1 VPAWISPDIGYVV
14 LFFMLFVLPRFL
26 QRLGLPSALTALAL
40 GVIVSQSTGLFQ
52 DDTTIKL
59 LSTLG
64 IVALFLFAGLDVE
77 TNELRREAKALTEHL
92 LVRVVL
98 VASAAWAIH
107 GWFDLDVRE
116 ALLVSLALLTP
127 STGFILDSL
136 GGWGLSESERF
147 WVRSKAIATE
157 LVALAILFGAV
168 QSTSAVR
175 LGSSA
180 VALVAMMVVL
190 PIIFRWFAAVVV
202 PHAPKSEFGL
212 LMTVAAA
219 CALITRA
226 LGVYYLVGAFVVGM
240 AARRFRSAL
249 PSLAS
254 NQMLDSV
261 EAFASIFVP
270 FYFFHAGLALPAST
284 FGRESMVTGV
294 AFALVVFPMRL
305 LSVAAHRRARFKE
318 SIRHG
323 LRVGVPM
330 LPTTVFTLVIVEI
343 LRVNFDVPDAVR
355 GGLIVY
361 AILSTLAPSVWLR
374 RPEPAFDTELELG
387 VVTPAAATPLKP
399 AAAPASVAGDLPP
412 A

>member
-1 VPAWISPDIGYVV
+1 MPTWISPDIGFVL
-14 LFFMLFVLPRFL
+14 LFFMLFVVPRIL

-40 GVIVSQSTGLFQ
+40 GIIVSQSTGLFYG
-52 DDTTIKL
+52 DATIKL

-77 TNELRREAKALTEHL
+77 TDELRREASTLTEHVI
-92 LVRVVL
+92 VRTVL
-98 VASAAWAIH
+98 VAVTTWVCAKVF
-107 GWFDLDVRE
+107 GLEVRP

-136 GGWGLSESERF
+136 GGWGLSEPERF

-168 QSTSAVR
+168 QSTSGTR
-175 LGSSA
+175 LGLSA
-180 VALVAMMVVL
+180 VALIAMMVVL
-190 PIIFRWFAAVVV
+190 PIVFRWFAAVVV
-202 PHAPKSEFGL
+202 PFAPKSEFGL

-219 CALITRA
+219 CALITRS

-249 PSLAS
+249 PSMAS
-254 NQMLDSV
+254 TQMLGSV
-261 EAFASIFVP
+261 EAFASLFVP
-270 FYFFHAGLALPAST
+270 FYFFHAGLSLPGTTFSLASI
-284 FGRESMVTGV
+284 VTGV
-294 AFALVVFPMRL
+294 AFALIVLPARL
-305 LSVAAHRRARFKE
+305 LTVVAHRRVRFGE
-318 SIRHG
+318 GVRLS

-343 LRVNFDVPDAVR
+343 LRTGFDVPAEVR

-361 AILSTLAPSVWLR
+361 AIISTLVPSIWLR
-374 RPEPAFDTELELG
+374 RPEPAFDAELQLG
-387 VVTPAAATPLKP
+387 VVTPAP
-399 AAAPASVAGDLPP
+399 APQSGPVK
-412 A
+412 

>member
-1 VPAWISPDIGYVV
+1 MPTWISPDIGFVL
-14 LFFMLFVLPRFL
+14 LFFMLFVVPRFL

-40 GVIVSQSTGLFQ
+40 GVAVSQSTGLFYN
-52 DDTTIKL
+52 DATINL

-77 TNELRREAKALTEHL
+77 TDELRREAGALAEHL
-92 LVRVVL
+92 VVRTVL
-98 VASAAWAIH
+98 VAITTWLCAWVF
-107 GWFDLDVRE
+107 GLEVRG

-168 QSTSAVR
+168 QSTSATR
-175 LGSSA
+175 LGLSA

-190 PIIFRWFAAVVV
+190 PIVFRWFAAVVV

-219 CALITRA
+219 CALITRS

-254 NQMLDSV
+254 TQMLGSV
-261 EAFASIFVP
+261 EAFASLFVP

-284 FGRESMVTGV
+284 FSGVSIATGA
-294 AFALVVFPMRL
+294 AFALVVLPARL
-305 LSVAAHRRARFKE
+305 LTVVGHRRIRFGE
-318 SIRHG
+318 TLRLS

-343 LRVNFDVPDAVR
+343 LRTSFDVPPHVL

-361 AILSTLAPSVWLR
+361 AIISTLVPSIWLR
-374 RPEPAFDTELELG
+374 RPEPAFEAELQLG
-387 VVTPAAATPLKP
+387 AVTRESNP
-399 AAAPASVAGDLPP
+399 
-412 A
+412 

>member
-1 VPAWISPDIGYVV
+1 MPTWISPDIGFVL
-14 LFFMLFVLPRFL
+14 LFFMLFVVPRFL
-26 QRLGLPSALTALAL
+26 QRVGLPSALTALAL
-40 GVIVSQSTGLFQ
+40 GVAVSQSTGLFH
-52 DDTTIKL
+52 DDATINL

-77 TNELRREAKALTEHL
+77 TRELRREAAALAEHL
-92 LVRVVL
+92 IVRMAL
-98 VASAAWAIH
+98 LAATTWVC
-107 GWFDLDVRE
+107 GWLFGLEVRP

-157 LVALAILFGAV
+157 LLALAILFGAV
-168 QSTSAVR
+168 QSTSATR
-175 LGSSA
+175 LGLSA
-180 VALVAMMVVL
+180 AALVAMMVVL
-190 PIIFRWFAAVVV
+190 PVVFRWFAAVVV

-219 CALITRA
+219 CALITRS

-254 NQMLDSV
+254 NQMLGSV
-261 EAFASIFVP
+261 EAFASLFVP

-284 FGRESMVTGV
+284 FSGASIATGV
-294 AFALVVFPMRL
+294 AFAAVVLPARL
-305 LSVAAHRRARFKE
+305 LTVVAHRRLRFGE
-318 SIRHG
+318 ALPLS
-323 LRVGVPM
+323 LRVAVPM

-343 LRVNFDVPDAVR
+343 LRTSFDVPPQVR

-361 AILSTLAPSVWLR
+361 AIISTLVPSIWLR
-374 RPEPAFDTELELG
+374 RPEPGFEAELERG
-387 VVTPAAATPLKP
+387 IVAPEPAADPGGHP
-399 AAAPASVAGDLPP
+399 AP
-412 A
+412 

>member
-1 VPAWISPDIGYVV
+1 VPPWISPDIGFVL
-14 LFFMLFVLPRFL
+14 LFFMLFVVPKVL

-40 GVIVSQSTGLFQ
+40 GVAVSQSTGLFH
-52 DDTTIKL
+52 DDATINL

-77 TNELRREAKALTEHL
+77 TDELRREAGALAEHL
-92 LVRVVL
+92 VVRTALLAVTTWVCEWL
-98 VASAAWAIH
+98 F
-107 GWFDLDVRE
+107 GLEVRA

-168 QSTSAVR
+168 QSTSATR
-175 LGSSA
+175 LGLSA

-190 PIIFRWFAAVVV
+190 PVVFRWFAAVVV

-219 CALITRA
+219 CALVTRS

-254 NQMLDSV
+254 NQMLGSV
-261 EAFASIFVP
+261 EAFASLFVP

-284 FGRESMVTGV
+284 FSGASIATGA
-294 AFALVVFPMRL
+294 AFALVVLPVRL
-305 LSVAAHRRARFKE
+305 LTVVGHRRLRFGE
-318 SIRHG
+318 GVRLS

-343 LRVNFDVPDAVR
+343 LRTSFDVPPQVL
-355 GGLIVY
+355 GGMIVY
-361 AILSTLAPSVWLR
+361 AIISTLVPSIWLR
-374 RPEPAFDTELELG
+374 RPEPAFEAELQRDA
-387 VVTPAAATPLKP
+387 VTAEGATM
-399 AAAPASVAGDLPP
+399 ASDAGRS
-412 A
+412 